1 MLDAFWSI
9 FDRLLVILGIIGFLS
24 IIGGLLFIGIFLLRS
39 MDSPTQLPPK
49 EDNQHQ

>member
-24 IIGGLLFIGIFLLRS
+24 IIGGLLLIGIFLLRS
-39 MDSPTQLPPK
+39 MDSPAQVPPK
-49 EDNQHQ
+49 EDNQH